1 MTVRAIAALLR
12 ISRFMIIVVMVMM
25 VVARVIVTIEKPLEN
40 IVIMITNC
48 IVLMLDF
55 NRKRRTDA
63 VCDHH

>member
-1 MTVRAIAALLR
+1 
-12 ISRFMIIVVMVMM
+12 MIIVVIVMM